1 MTAVPES
8 PAALT
13 SFDLDRAWG
22 VHPSVAVRP
31 EPFGALLY
39 HFGTRRLSFLKDP
52 TLLSAVTTLADH
64 PSARAALAASGA
76 DAIVTSNPGC
86 MIQMTTSLR
95 DAGHEI
101 PVLHLIE
108 VLDASLRGVL
118 PDAVRRPA
126 RDGA

>member
-52 TLLSAVTTLADH
+52 TLLSVVTTLADH

-76 DAIVTSNPGC
+76 DVTQQRRLARALATLASTE
-86 MIQMTTSLR
+86 MITERT
-95 DAGHEI
+95 E
-101 PVLHLIE
+101 
-108 VLDASLRGVL
+108 ASR
-118 PDAVRRPA
+118 
-126 RDGA
+126 